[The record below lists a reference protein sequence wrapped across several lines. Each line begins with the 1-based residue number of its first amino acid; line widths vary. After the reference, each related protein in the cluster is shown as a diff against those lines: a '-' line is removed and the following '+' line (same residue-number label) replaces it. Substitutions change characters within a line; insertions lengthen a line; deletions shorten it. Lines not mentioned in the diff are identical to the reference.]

1 MAREKREK
9 GERLARAR
17 EVGVR
22 ERENSELNIKLHFAI
37 GSSRRKRED
46 PARRNSAVVTK
57 KRNFEREKERERI
70 LFF

>member
-17 EVGVR
+17 EVEVR

-37 GSSRRKRED
+37 GSSRGKRED

-57 KRNFEREKERERI
+57 KEE
-70 LFF
+70 L